1 MTALERSSAK
11 RRDQKTAAAM
21 LAAGSTN
28 RQIADHVGRSTRQ
41 VSRWK
46 AEGQF
51 VAMVEDGWTEQERH
65 AVLQRDQRIAAA
77 VLARSGTCRDA
88 AASAARSVSVVSG
101 WLHDP
106 AFTAMVAEAR
116 QRQANAVA
124 CPELAP

>member
-21 LAAGSTN
+21 VAGGMTN
-28 RQIADHVGRSTRQ
+28 RQVAGHVGRSQRQ

-46 AEGQF
+46 AEGEF
-51 VAMVEDGWTEQERH
+51 AAMVAGGMTEQERR
-65 AVLQRDQRIAAA
+65 AALQRAQHAAAA